1 MPVNRCGFGHT
12 RNGQTVGLEYLMLYK
27 KKKKAHTDVVQIPFL
42 ANLPLCQH
50 ITFTSGR
57 NSGAADVRERR
68 ASAFF
73 NKWRHVW
80 YSHRCKMKKKKVPFI
95 AGLTCLN
102 KVQMCAEWCEVRWR
116 FWEEM
121 IKFHGSD
128 SELGI
133 IWLCCMY
140 SLLYYL
146 ELVCQRS
153 IRSVAAI
160 YQSVKKNEQTNASV
174 EPIEAPTVGL
184 KDLRKS
190 STPPESDL
198 FVIDPQRSDK
208 VFLVKREFI
217 CLTCWCFH
225 FKVSCL
231 SFVIFFFFLGG
242 GIRFLCL
249 PTLQSAPVLL
259 LLSDPLTAG
268 CCRWLLVICLCVMV
282 PCCALQNFFFAV
294 QLATIRRVAL
304 CRSAAVMLC
313 KYWNLTHASN
323 QEGGKKKKQKM
334 FIMKVLRMQ
343 RCEWVSAADWKNSD
357 WVEFKIFRK
366 TQEWPFMI
374 SIIFIIAL
382 SFFNL
387 HSN

>member
-1 MPVNRCGFGHT
+1 
-12 RNGQTVGLEYLMLYK
+12 
-27 KKKKAHTDVVQIPFL
+27 
-42 ANLPLCQH
+42 
-50 ITFTSGR
+50 
-57 NSGAADVRERR
+57 
-68 ASAFF
+68 
-73 NKWRHVW
+73 
-80 YSHRCKMKKKKVPFI
+80 
-95 AGLTCLN
+95 
-102 KVQMCAEWCEVRWR
+102 MCAEWCEVRWR

-160 YQSVKKNEQTNASV
+160 YKSVKKKRTNKCKRWAHRGSDCRFEGSSQVFRSSRERLVCDRPSTLRQSV
-174 EPIEAPTVGL
+174 
-184 KDLRKS
+184 S
-190 STPPESDL
+190 SQARIYLSYL
-198 FVIDPQRSDK
+198 LMFSFRVSVVSFFRY
-208 VFLVKREFI
+208 FI
-217 CLTCWCFH
+217 Y
-225 FKVSCL
+225 
-231 SFVIFFFFLGG
+231 FFWW

-282 PCCALQNFFFAV
+282 PCCALQKKIFAV

-323 QEGGKKKKQKM
+323 QEGEKKWNE
-334 FIMKVLRMQ
+334 
-343 RCEWVSAADWKNSD
+343 RCS
-357 WVEFKIFRK
+357 
-366 TQEWPFMI
+366 
-374 SIIFIIAL
+374 
-382 SFFNL
+382 
-387 HSN
+387 